1 MEEPISCLPT
11 SKKQLAARRQ
21 AASLATAMVE
31 AAAVQCRGG
40 RRRKRDKA
48 EGDFRG
54 FSRRRA
60 CAFSKMFL
68 GFGPL
73 VSSSHILL
81 LCFFFHFSYCLFCF
95 SFSFFIY
102 RGLGCLKRICGWE
115 QRYSQRPIIQ
125 AILSFYL
132 NCLTT
137 RLI

>member
-81 LCFFFHFSYCLFCF
+81 LCFFFFTLVIACFVFLFPFS
-95 SFSFFIY
+95 STED
-102 RGLGCLKRICGWE
+102 WV
-115 QRYSQRPIIQ
+115 
-125 AILSFYL
+125 A
-132 NCLTT
+132 
-137 RLI
+137 